1 MAKVAQNK
9 WYPYGC
15 KNQQLFVHLLDV
27 LNACQDYGA
36 ARAKPAAL
44 EQETMMLQENIKWI
58 NKQEYLVSTCICPF
72 ICSFKNIR
80 LSFYNV
86 FLDHLNVVQL
96 RLMNMNFY
104 GKKWKMSKII
114 IKIRNLTV

>member
-44 EQETMMLQENIKWI
+44 EQETMMLQENIK
-58 NKQEYLVSTCICPF
+58 
-72 ICSFKNIR
+72 
-80 LSFYNV
+80 
-86 FLDHLNVVQL
+86 
-96 RLMNMNFY
+96 
-104 GKKWKMSKII
+104 
-114 IKIRNLTV
+114 